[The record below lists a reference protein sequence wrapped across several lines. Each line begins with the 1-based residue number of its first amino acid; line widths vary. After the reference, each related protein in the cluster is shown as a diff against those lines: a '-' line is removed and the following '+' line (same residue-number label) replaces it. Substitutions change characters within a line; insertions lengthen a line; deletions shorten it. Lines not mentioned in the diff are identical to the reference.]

1 MEGFMLYTAQYPAIK
16 TMTQEQKGDLL
27 DALYAYAI
35 DGAQISAEADP
46 MVQMAFAFIR
56 DAIDRAQGKY
66 EAKCER
72 NRQTA
77 LKREQKKREAQT
89 YTNVHERVPQSTN
102 VHERGKTA
110 QTCTAKHER
119 ARMFTYKNKT
129 KQNKTKQNKPLYRKR
144 GERKRKR
151 KSASGRF
158 FFGPLAHP
166 HPHGREFW
174 RK

>member
-89 YTNVHERVPQSTN
+89 YTNTIQTTQRNTN
-102 VHERGKTA
+102 VKEKHKRARTCTNVCRKA
-110 QTCTAKHER
+110 QTCTNVVKQHER
-119 ARMFTYKNKT
+119 ARM
-129 KQNKTKQNKPLYRKR
+129 
-144 GERKRKR
+144 
-151 KSASGRF
+151 
-158 FFGPLAHP
+158 
-166 HPHGREFW
+166 
-174 RK
+174 